1 MRLVT
6 VGTGTVVPD
15 ANRASACHWV
25 EHGGTRAVVD
35 CGAGALQGLARADL
49 PWGDVTHLFI
59 SHFHADHIA
68 EIPSLIFALRHG
80 LALPREAQLDVCGP
94 VGTAQLFETWAAAY
108 GPWILEPGFTVS
120 ISEMRPDVAL
130 ELEDFAVRGAE
141 TPHTPESLAFRF
153 ETAAAV
159 LGYTGDTGPSE
170 ALAEFFR
177 GVDLLLSECSL
188 PDELVGDN
196 HLSPAHLARMATAA
210 EVSRLAVTHVYPQL
224 RQLDVPELI
233 RAAGYVGEIVMA
245 DDGLELAV

>member
-108 GPWILEPGFTVS
+108 GPWILEPGFKIS
-120 ISEMRPDVAL
+120 ISEIRPDATL

-196 HLSPAHLARMATAA
+196 HLSPAHLARMAAA
-210 EVSRLAVTHVYPQL
+210 AQVSRLAVTHVYPQL